1 MTGLTDAIGTYQRV
15 TYDSDGNAAS
25 TTNGAG
31 ESASYTY
38 DKNDKVTSVT
48 ISWEED
54 GKPLPFTG
62 HYSYNAAGDI
72 AEGIDNAGNVTKYE
86 YDDNGNQTASVD
98 AKGRRTTYRYDDLGN
113 MTKTMYPD
121 GTFESFTYDANG
133 NNINATDRSG
143 LTVTMKQDNIS
154 QSNKLPIIIKMLWIT
169 EGRKRYG

>member
-1 MTGLTDAIGTYQRV
+1 MDANGNETAYSYNGEGKLTGLTDAIGTYQRV

-48 ISWEED
+48 ISREED
-54 GKPLPFTG
+54 GKTLTFTS

-72 AEGIDNAGNVTKYE
+72 AESIDNAGNVTKYE

-98 AKGRRTTYRYDDLGN
+98 AKGRRTTYRYDDLGRR
-113 MTKTMYPD
+113 KYLI
-121 GTFESFTYDANG
+121 SFLVNSLSY
-133 NNINATDRSG
+133 S
-143 LTVTMKQDNIS
+143 IS
-154 QSNKLPIIIKMLWIT
+154 AQISRTLPFFSLIL
-169 EGRKRYG
+169 